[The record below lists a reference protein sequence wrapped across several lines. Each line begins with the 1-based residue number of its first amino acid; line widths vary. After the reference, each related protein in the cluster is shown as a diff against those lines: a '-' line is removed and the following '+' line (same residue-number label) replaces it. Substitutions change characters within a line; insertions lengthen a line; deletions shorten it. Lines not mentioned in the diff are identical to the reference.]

1 MLDCVLVSSDEAF
14 RHASLGVVRQPAVQ
28 ARIALDLQVSV
39 DGLTMESIG
48 KILEVSPR
56 VVFLDLGQNPSGLK
70 GISALTQ
77 AAPEVLLIVAG
88 PALSADGLLS
98 VMRAGAT
105 EYLPR
110 PLSQDETQDAFNRVR
125 RRLKSEVT
133 ASPREMGRVSTV
145 FSAKG
150 GTGVTTI
157 ATNLAIALR
166 VQTERDVLLLDLEPA
181 LGTASVAM
189 GVQPR
194 YTYLDVVR
202 NFHRIDEELFRSY
215 LEDHESGVQVLAS
228 PLSILETEPPS
239 AEDLLGLISFCK
251 QYFDFVVIDGG
262 STVSSHLLLTLQES
276 EEKVL
281 VVTPDLPSLRNQKQ
295 ALSIL
300 ARVNGAAPPRVVLN
314 QYKDGIGL
322 SLGDIEDGLGQ
333 RISVI
338 LDKDDSRVL
347 ESINLGRPEVL
358 VGKSRF
364 AKGLLGLGGELAGE
378 DKLDV
383 QKAGFI
389 TRVFGSSKGGKK
401 KGKEVSK

>member
-28 ARIALDLQVSV
+28 ARIALDLQVTA
-39 DGLTMESIG
+39 DGLTRESIG

-56 VVFLDLGQNPSGLK
+56 VVFLDLGQNPSGLD
-70 GISALTQ
+70 GITALTQ

-88 PALSADGLLS
+88 PSLSADGLLA

-110 PLSQDETQDAFNRVR
+110 PLSHDETQEAFHRVR
-125 RRLKSEVT
+125 RRVKSEAT
-133 ASPREMGRVSTV
+133 ISTRELGRVSTV

-166 VQTERDVLLLDLEPA
+166 VQTEKEVLLLDLEPA

-228 PLSILETEPPS
+228 PLSLLETEAPS
-239 AEDLLGLISFCK
+239 AEDVLGLISICR

-262 STVSSHLLLTLQES
+262 STVSSQLLLTLRES
-276 EEKVL
+276 EEKVS
-281 VVTPDLPSLRNQKQ
+281 VVTPDLPSLRNLKQ

-300 ARVNGAAPPRVVLN
+300 ARTNGVAPPRVVLN
-314 QYKDGIGL
+314 QFKDGMGL

-338 LDKDDSRVL
+338 LDRDDSRVL

-383 QKAGFI
+383 QKTGFI
-389 TRVFGSSKGGKK
+389 TRIFGSSKGGEK
-401 KGKEVSK
+401 KGEEVSK